1 MEFYAARLRPMRLRG
16 ARGTFIFY
24 AGDETEG
31 HVSETITRK
40 GRLLLERH
48 LLHRGIYVR
57 IANKM
62 RVDASYVSR
71 VASGERKST
80 KVERAVIVELER
92 IEAL

>member
-1 MEFYAARLRPMRLRG
+1 MRLRG
-16 ARGTFIFY
+16 AQGAFITR
-24 AGDETEG
+24 AGDQTGG
-31 HVSETITRK
+31 HVSATNSKK
-40 GRLLLERH
+40 GRLLLKRH

-57 IANKM
+57 IAKNM

-71 VASGERKST
+71 VASGERKSI

>member
-16 ARGTFIFY
+16 ARGAFIFH
-24 AGDETEG
+24 ATDEARG
-31 HVSETITRK
+31 YVSATITRK
-40 GRLLLERH
+40 GRLLLKRH

-62 RVDASYVSR
+62 KVDASYVSR
-71 VASGERKST
+71 VASGERKSAE
-80 KVERAVIVELER
+80 VERAVIVELER

>member
-1 MEFYAARLRPMRLRG
+1 MRLRG
-16 ARGTFIFY
+16 ARGAFITC
-24 AGDETEG
+24 AGYETES

-40 GRLLLERH
+40 GRLLLKRH

-57 IANKM
+57 IAKNM
-62 RVDASYVSR
+62 RVDASYVSK
-71 VASGERKST
+71 VASGERKSI

>member
-16 ARGTFIFY
+16 AQGAFITR
-24 AGDETEG
+24 AGDEREG
-31 HVSETITRK
+31 HVNETKTRK
-40 GRLLLERH
+40 GRLLLKRH

-57 IANKM
+57 IAKKM

-80 KVERAVIVELER
+80 KVKRAVIVELER